1 MGSRRM
7 WVLGGILLI
16 VLAGVILGWQVW
28 ERYQQNKV
36 AVVVTVVRINRGTV
50 IQEAM
55 LGTREIAATT
65 AAADPT
71 IARQPKAVI
80 GMVAQSDIPE
90 GVMVVQAFLAERV
103 QPGRVLGSGVVIPVG
118 WRAVPIAFDTLDAT
132 SRALLI
138 GGALQAG
145 DHVDI
150 YRGELVTTTRPAEEE
165 ESPVPVVPALA
176 PTVVPLPDGSPRLEY
191 TLIFSDVVVGDL
203 LGATGQSLLGAARD
217 QAVTVLF
224 LLPEQSAAKKLL
236 EAVPAVRI
244 TLLGYE
250 RP

>member
-7 WVLGGILLI
+7 WVLGGILLV

-36 AVVVTVVRINRGTV
+36 AVVVAAVRINRGTV

-55 LGTREIAATT
+55 LATREIAATT

-71 IARQPKAVI
+71 IARSVKAVV

-90 GVMVVQAFLAERV
+90 GVIVVQAFLAERV
-103 QPGRVLGSGVVIPVG
+103 EPGRVLGSGVVIPVG
-118 WRAVPIAFDTLDAT
+118 WRAVPIAYDTLDAS
-132 SRALLI
+132 SRALII

-150 YRGELVTTTRPAEEE
+150 YRGELVTTTQPIEEE
-165 ESPVPVVPALA
+165 GPVPAAPVMA
-176 PTVVPLPDGSPRLEY
+176 PTVVPLPDGSPRIEY
-191 TLIFSDVVVGDL
+191 TLVFSDVVVGDL
-203 LGATGQSLLGAARD
+203 LDAAGQSLLGPAGD

-224 LLPEQSAAKKLL
+224 LLPERSAAKRLL
-236 EAVPAVRI
+236 EVVPAVKI